1 MQGRNF
7 LITLVI
13 NMFALAITAWIVP
26 GITTPA
32 SFLGLAWAALIFG
45 VVNAIIRPIILVLSL
60 PFIVVTLGLFI
71 FIVNALMLLFIGAI
85 TPLSVSG
92 FGAALLGAIVI
103 GVVNMLLNGLFQQE
117 AQAKAKR

>member
-26 GITTPA
+26 GIHPPTT
-32 SFLGLAWAALIFG
+32 FLGLAWAALIFG
-45 VVNAIIRPIILVLSL
+45 FVNAVLRPIVLVLSL

-71 FIVNALMLLFIGAI
+71 FIVNALMIMFIGAL
-85 TPLSVSG
+85 TGLTVEN
-92 FGAALLGAIVI
+92 FGWALVGAVVI
-103 GVVNMLLNGLFQQE
+103 SLVNMFLNGLFGEEPARQQG
-117 AQAKAKR
+117 

>member
-1 MQGRNF
+1 MQSRNF

-26 GITTPA
+26 GIHTPA

-45 VVNAIIRPIILVLSL
+45 FVNAVIRPIVLVLSL

-71 FIVNALMLLFIGAI
+71 FIVNALMLMFIGAI
-85 TPLSVSG
+85 TPLTVDS
-92 FGAALLGAIVI
+92 FGWALLGAVVI
-103 GVVNMLLNGLFQQE
+103 GVVNMILNGLFTQE
-117 AQAKAKR
+117 ESARS